1 MCESGASRRP
11 DPWCKSDSWA
21 GFAPATTMALRSTSD
36 QRSARP
42 CWAALALRTG
52 AVVSVSRLVELVW
65 GDDPPRTAEKTL
77 QSYITRLRKG
87 LGAGSIAREG
97 AAYRLTVD
105 PRAVDVARFQ
115 RLLDTGDVE
124 AALAEWSGR
133 PMAGLDAAGLGPAV
147 DGLVEQWLGAVEAGL
162 AHHVARLACS
172 ATSKPPAS

>member
-1 MCESGASRRP
+1 MEARDQGPFTKREISRCARVAHRGGLIRGANPTPGRGSR
-11 DPWCKSDSWA
+11 S
-21 GFAPATTMALRSTSD
+21 
-36 QRSARP
+36 
-42 CWAALALRTG
+42 
-52 AVVSVSRLVELVW
+52 
-65 GDDPPRTAEKTL
+65 DDPPRTAEKTL

-162 AHHVARLACS
+162 AHHVARLA
-172 ATSKPPAS
+172 